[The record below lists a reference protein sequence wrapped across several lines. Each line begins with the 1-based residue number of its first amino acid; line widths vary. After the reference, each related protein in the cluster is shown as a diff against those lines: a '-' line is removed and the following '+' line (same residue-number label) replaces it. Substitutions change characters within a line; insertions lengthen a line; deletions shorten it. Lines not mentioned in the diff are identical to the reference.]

1 MNKRKT
7 IQIWACIS
15 AILFVL
21 ALSALCLSVY
31 FGEQTKDPDAYGF
44 FGMLAMLGIMFL
56 AIVAGCIT
64 LGIWLSQRS
73 KTLELFNKS

>member
-1 MNKRKT
+1 MNKGK
-7 IQIWACIS
+7 IIVIWTCLS
-15 AILFVL
+15 VVLFVI

-64 LGIWLSQRS
+64 LGIWLSQRN
-73 KTLELFNKS
+73 KILKLFINS